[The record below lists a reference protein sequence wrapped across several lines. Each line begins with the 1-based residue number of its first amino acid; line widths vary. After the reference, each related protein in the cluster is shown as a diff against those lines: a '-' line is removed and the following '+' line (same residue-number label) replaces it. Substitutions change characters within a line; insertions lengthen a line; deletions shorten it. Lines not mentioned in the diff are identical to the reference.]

1 MFNQADTLAD
11 GTEHKTGAKITVSPE
26 VAETTH
32 AQHRPIQDLLDTV
45 RGAVDGPSISFGD
58 ILRAMDARS
67 QPVLL
72 LLPALILVSPLS
84 GIPGLSS
91 LGGLTIALVAGQIL
105 LGRPA
110 IWLPGFL
117 LQRQLPTARLI
128 WALSKLERAAAFI
141 DRKTSTRAEWVF
153 GFPGR
158 HLALLICMACGLI
171 MPFFELVPF
180 SATTLAIVVSILAS
194 ALVIRDGVLA
204 AMGLSGFGF
213 AVLLIAKLAAT

>member
-1 MFNQADTLAD
+1 MRSTAPSKTFWTPCAARSMGQAFPLVTFCARWMP
-11 GTEHKTGAKITVSPE
+11 AVSPYCCCSP
-26 VAETTH
+26 
-32 AQHRPIQDLLDTV
+32 Q
-45 RGAVDGPSISFGD
+45 
-58 ILRAMDARS
+58 
-67 QPVLL
+67 
-72 LLPALILVSPLS
+72 LILVSPLS

-117 LQRQLPTARLI
+117 LRRQLPTARLI

-171 MPFFELVPF
+171 MPFFRTRALF
-180 SATTLAIVVSILAS
+180 GDHLGQSSSAFWPARLSFVTGCWP
-194 ALVIRDGVLA
+194 RW
-204 AMGLSGFGF
+204 GLSGFGF

>member
-1 MFNQADTLAD
+1 MGMYRSADHVQPS
-11 GTEHKTGAKITVSPE
+11 GSRPGKRHRKSQEQGQRPITPCFPPE

-117 LQRQLPTARLI
+117 LRRQLPTARLI
-128 WALSKLERAAAFI
+128 WALSKLERAASSHPTGQDHTTGGMVFRLRGVTCGAAYICTAAPLSSAFF
-141 DRKTSTRAEWVF
+141 RTRA
-153 GFPGR
+153 
-158 HLALLICMACGLI
+158 
-171 MPFFELVPF
+171 F
-180 SATTLAIVVSILAS
+180 SATTLAQSLSYSGPGALAS
-194 ALVIRDGVLA
+194 SRVLA
-204 AMGLSGFGF
+204 AMG
-213 AVLLIAKLAAT
+213 